1 MNFHRIEHINKAC
14 QNLETTL
21 QFYQTL
27 FPDWSI
33 RACEKTDDPSWLH
46 FGNHQFY
53 ISLYGRSEQ
62 SDSIAIDTGSIDHV
76 GFVIE
81 DGKEMIAVLEKNGIE
96 YFVEDAPETKYRI
109 YVKDPD
115 GLFLELVE
123 YNEGYELR

>member
-1 MNFHRIEHINKAC
+1 MNFYRIEHINKAC
-14 QNLETTL
+14 QNLEITL

-27 FPDWSI
+27 FPNWFI
-33 RACEKTDDPSWLH
+33 RAQEKSNDLRWIH

-53 ISLYGRSEQ
+53 ISLYERPNAAQ
-62 SDSIAIDTGSIDHV
+62 LIPLNTGNIDHV

-81 DGKEMIAVLEKNGIE
+81 DGRKMMALLEANGIE

-115 GLFLELVE
+115 STFLELVE

>member
-1 MNFHRIEHINKAC
+1 MNFYRIEHISKAC

-27 FPDWSI
+27 FPDWFI
-33 RACEKTDDPSWLH
+33 RAQETQEESDDLSRWIH

-53 ISLYGRSEQ
+53 IALYASQ
-62 SDSIAIDTGSIDHV
+62 SVPSNTGNIDHV
-76 GFVIE
+76 GLVIE
-81 DGKEMIAVLEKNGIE
+81 DGKRMEALLEANGIK

-115 GLFLELVE
+115 STLLELVE